1 MDQPSNERP
10 QAPGFYRFKVGAYQA
25 IALHDGSIV
34 RDRPPGFVRNAADDV
49 VAEAFAAA
57 GMPRDKLTLTFTA
70 LAVET
75 GSGVVLIDT
84 GMGESGP
91 AGTGMLEANLAAAGI
106 PAGEVSHVVIS
117 HFHGDHISGLRRMDG
132 SLTFPKAK
140 IHAPQMEWDY
150 WMDEARKAASP
161 DALKGN
167 FDLVRRMVGPEA
179 ASVRR
184 FGWGDEVLPGITAVQ
199 ASGHTPGM
207 TAFQI
212 ASEGESVMFVADI
225 TNNPMLFVRNP
236 EWQAMFD
243 MAPEEAVATRRR
255 LLDQASADRQR
266 LFFFHAPFPG
276 VAYVSKNGDRYEY
289 LPALWTA
296 QN

>member
-1 MDQPSNERP
+1 MEQTSIGRA
-10 QAPGFYRFKVGAYQA
+10 QAPGFYRFKVGSYQA

-34 RDRPPGFVRNAADDV
+34 RDRPPGFVRNAPDDV
-49 VAEAFAAA
+49 VAEAFATA

-70 LAVET
+70 LAIDT

-84 GMGESGP
+84 GMGEGGP
-91 AGTGMLEANLAAAGI
+91 AGTGMLEANLMAAGI
-106 PAGEVSHVVIS
+106 PAGDVAHVVIS
-117 HFHGDHISGLRRMDG
+117 HFHGDHISGLRRKDG
-132 SLTFPKAK
+132 SLTFPKAQ
-140 IHAPQMEWDY
+140 IHAPQVEWDY
-150 WMDEARKAASP
+150 WTDEATKAAAP
-161 DALKGN
+161 DGLKGN
-167 FDLVRRMVGPEA
+167 FDLVSRMFGPDA

-184 FGWGDEVLPGITAVQ
+184 FGWSDEVLPGITAIQ

-212 ASEGESVMFVADI
+212 ASGGESVTFVADI

-236 EWQAMFD
+236 DWQAMFD
-243 MAPEEAVATRRR
+243 MNPEEAVATRRR
-255 LLDQASADRQR
+255 LLDQAAAEKQR

-276 VAYVSKNGDRYEY
+276 VAYISKSGDRYEY

-296 QN
+296 S

>member
-1 MDQPSNERP
+1 MSESSSARP

-34 RDRPPGFVRNAADDV
+34 RDRPPGFVRNAPDEV
-49 VAEAFAAA
+49 VSEAFAAA

-75 GSGVVLIDT
+75 GSGMVLIDT

-91 AGTGMLEANLAAAGI
+91 PGTGMLETNLAAAGI
-106 PAGEVSHVVIS
+106 PASDVTDVVLS
-117 HFHGDHISGLRRMDG
+117 HFHGDHISGLRRKDG
-132 SLTFPKAK
+132 SLTYPKAK
-140 IHAPQMEWDY
+140 LHAPQVEWDY
-150 WMDEARKAASP
+150 WTNEAAAP
-161 DALKGN
+161 EALKGN
-167 FDLVRRMVGPEA
+167 FDLVRRMFGPDG

-184 FGWGDEVLPGITAVQ
+184 FAWGEEVLPGITAVQ

-207 TAFQI
+207 TAFRI
-212 ASEGESVMFVADI
+212 ASESEAVTFVADI

-255 LLDQASADRQR
+255 LLDQAAAEKQR

-276 VAYVSKNGDRYEY
+276 VAYVGKNGDLYEY
-289 LPALWTA
+289 LPALWTV
-296 QN
+296 